1 MPLGVPSQTH
11 ATAAI
16 RALPCRLLP
25 AHQLPPLPVLEPAW
39 IPSIR
44 WRPLHDQER
53 LACLVAHH
61 SGARLEVEERGLV
74 DELADIRGRE
84 ADGLVVGSSTSWLL
98 LAVGAPLLAE
108 GRNPAG

>member
-1 MPLGVPSQTH
+1 MTRSGW
-11 ATAAI
+11 
-16 RALPCRLLP
+16 P
-25 AHQLPPLPVLEPAW
+25 ASSPITPEA
-39 IPSIR
+39 S
-44 WRPLHDQER
+44 
-53 LACLVAHH
+53 
-61 SGARLEVEERGLV
+61 LEVEERGLV